1 MKKIFYSKLWGL
13 MLPIVLQ
20 NLMLALVA
28 VADAFMLGGMDQNY
42 MSAVSL
48 ATQIQFIWSGVRSMT
63 WRSTE
68 SLVQA
73 VIPYLICTA
82 LPSVCGAS
90 QSHWQLQE
98 HITSTG
104 RLWSFM
110 PVPASMKSANCPG
123 CFTISG
129 SISGWRTWHIEKM
142 FIKKI
147 LLILYQKDFFCGN
160 QASSIV

>member
-1 MKKIFYSKLWGL
+1 MKKIFYNKLWGL

-48 ATQIQFIWSGVRSMT
+48 ATQIQLIQNMFLSAATASLGILGAQYWGKGDIRTLDEIFCMAL
-63 WRSTE
+63 RLCG
-68 SLVQA
+68 LVQA

-82 LPSVCGAS
+82 LPSVCDAS

-129 SISGWRTWHIEKM
+129 SISG
-142 FIKKI
+142 
-147 LLILYQKDFFCGN
+147 
-160 QASSIV
+160 

>member
-1 MKKIFYSKLWGL
+1 MKKIFYNKLWGL

-48 ATQIQFIWSGVRSMT
+48 ATQIQFIQNMFLAAATASLGILGAQYWGKGDIRTLDEIFCMAL
-63 WRSTE
+63 RLCG
-68 SLVQA
+68 LVQA

-82 LPSVCGAS
+82 VPSVCGAS
-90 QSHWQLQE
+90 QCRWQLQE

-129 SISGWRTWHIEKM
+129 SISG
-142 FIKKI
+142 
-147 LLILYQKDFFCGN
+147 
-160 QASSIV
+160 